1 MTCST
6 CGEPLHA
13 SGCARCQQALVE
25 QSLDALG
32 RLTFNRA
39 LELARAGNVRAAE
52 ETLCAACSLMP
63 TAVAPRRAL
72 GKLRAS
78 FGDLDGAEVDLSLA
92 THLHPDDVDAQK
104 ALVGVRRAL
113 RLRRLRHGGL
123 ALAVV
128 TALVASLV
136 LTRGWQ

>member
-25 QSLDALG
+25 QSLDAIG

-72 GKLRAS
+72 GKLRAH

-92 THLHPDDVDAQK
+92 THLKPDDVDAQK
-104 ALVGVRRAL
+104 ALVGVQRAL

-128 TALVASLV
+128 TVLVASLV

>member
-13 SGCARCQQALVE
+13 TGCARCLA

-39 LELARAGNVRAAE
+39 LELAREGEVRAAE

-72 GKLRAS
+72 GKLRARA
-78 FGDLDGAEVDLSLA
+78 GDLEGAEVDLSLA
-92 THLHPDDVDAQK
+92 THLGPDDADARA
-104 ALVGVRRAL
+104 ALAGVQRAL
-113 RLRRLRHGGL
+113 RLRRLRDGGL
-123 ALAVV
+123 ALAAMS
-128 TALVASLV
+128 ALVASFALS
-136 LTRGWQ
+136 RSWP